1 MPSTTEGAARV
12 QFTTD
17 ANNFRSQRAI
27 TKLGARFEGKL
38 RSDKMRPDG
47 SMRDSMVY
55 SIIASEW
62 PAVREGLLA
71 RINGP

>member
-1 MPSTTEGAARV
+1 
-12 QFTTD
+12 
-17 ANNFRSQRAI
+17 
-27 TKLGARFEGKL
+27 
-38 RSDKMRPDG
+38 MRPDG